1 LIEVR
6 LFGDL
11 WRYAE
16 GLTSAGSALYLPA
29 GPSSTVGQVL
39 AQVGIDPDSVSN
51 VFVNGCLL
59 PRSTYPITLGLSP
72 GLLSTP
78 FSRGMLEHPGALWRP
93 AGDLCTQYGAGGC
106 LMDSRRWLPDALV
119 CFRNLGG

>member
-1 LIEVR
+1 MIEVR

-59 PRSTYPITLGLSP
+59 PRSTYPITLGYPLASSAPLSAEGCWNTP
-72 GLLSTP
+72 VRSGDRLGIFARNMGLVVGP
-78 FSRGMLEHPGALWRP
+78 P
-93 AGDLCTQYGAGGC
+93 AKE
-106 LMDSRRWLPDALV
+106 
-119 CFRNLGG
+119 